1 MSIELNQ
8 NEAVIKRANA
18 GLQSVSGSVPIQ
30 NGDLQLTD
38 QRLIL
43 KVFHQDRQQQVIEVH
58 LSSIAHLEKGW
69 TKILGIIPIMH
80 NALIVHRHD
89 ASTLN
94 LSVAQV
100 DDWLNA
106 IDEQAAQF
114 I

>member
-1 MSIELNQ
+1 MSIELHH
-8 NEAVIKRANA
+8 NEALIKRANA
-18 GLQSVSGSVPIQ
+18 SLQAVTGSMPVL

-43 KVFHQDRQQQVIEVH
+43 QLHSHANPRQVIEVH
-58 LSSIAHLEKGW
+58 LASIAQLEKGW

-89 ASTLN
+89 DKPLN

-100 DDWLNA
+100 DDWLTA
-106 IDEQAAQF
+106 IDEQSAQF
-114 I
+114 V